1 MAVDNPGY
9 LEPTIDNVKTHQKN
23 IRGSYQKVNQPQ
35 AEIHV
40 REKMTVNSLESEEDN
55 NQYIAMLD
63 RGKKTI
69 TNSSNPGTQRMGKKT
84 LVHSDLAQY

>member
-1 MAVDNPGY
+1 
-9 LEPTIDNVKTHQKN
+9 
-23 IRGSYQKVNQPQ
+23 
-35 AEIHV
+35 
-40 REKMTVNSLESEEDN
+40 MTVNSLESEEDN